1 MTTYV
6 FINPFHPG
14 FKALSQEMDKS
25 NSRLLDKLQEG
36 ADYRTRSNLKALSE
50 EWSQDNKNLQATF
63 LQMFPNT
70 WEHGETSDDVV
81 MKLTMAY
88 HKYKM
93 EYVKHLSFAPEE
105 ENPGQY
111 MFDCGAF

>member
-1 MTTYV
+1 MKT
-6 FINPFHPG
+6 
-14 FKALSQEMDKS
+14 
-25 NSRLLDKLQEG
+25 
-36 ADYRTRSNLKALSE
+36 LSE
-50 EWSQDNKNLQATF
+50 EWIQDNKNLQATF

-70 WEHGETSDDVV
+70 WEHGETSDDVL
-81 MKLTMAY
+81 MKLTKAY

-105 ENPGQY
+105 ENPGKY